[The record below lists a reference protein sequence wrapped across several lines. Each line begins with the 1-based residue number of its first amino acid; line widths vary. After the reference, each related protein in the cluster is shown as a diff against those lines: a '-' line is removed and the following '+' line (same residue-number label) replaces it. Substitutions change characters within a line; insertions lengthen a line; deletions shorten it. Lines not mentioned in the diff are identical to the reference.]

1 LKEDESAFLNT
12 EIMQIAVTRKKFTFS
27 PDSSRVIA
35 RFLFLNDERSA
46 DIIRKVLAMP
56 DKEVNVAMSQLLRG
70 YSRRHRN
77 ISRIFEKHFAKLSP
91 IFEKIEVSEEDL
103 SPTQKSLI
111 GSYFTMEYSIES
123 AAFFNPSIVEDPDQS
138 ELRSDEKRVIFSFRA
153 TGEGHISSVVFRAGI
168 LDKNNNLTIEPVGK
182 MLAEA
187 DVIKRHV
194 YDKKSFQKKLDDM
207 KDKENIVVPAILEKI
222 DKLENTEPLFTPVLS
237 DTSSKKKTP
246 KKAITP
252 AFILDKLGDHFTYG
266 ELMRNLVLARKD
278 TKLTEDHILLI
289 NQMMWLASS
298 HYEIN
303 FSIDSAI
310 SERVIFP
317 VSATEQK
324 GIEDA
329 RFVKFTEDNGEVTY
343 YATYTAYD
351 GLTVL
356 PKLIKT
362 TDFYNFQILPIN
374 GEIAQNKG
382 MALFPRKINGK
393 YAMLC
398 RIDGVN
404 NYIAYSD
411 SINLWHEAKIIQQP
425 IYPWELVQI
434 GNAGSPIETEDGWL
448 VITHAVGSMRE
459 YTLGA
464 SLYDLENPEKEIGRL
479 SSPLMVPNEFEREG
493 YVPNVI
499 YSCGS
504 IIHNDDLVIPYAM
517 SDHSSSYAT
526 VNLKELLEE
535 LKNSKIEADAEK
547 K

>member
-1 LKEDESAFLNT
+1 
-12 EIMQIAVTRKKFTFS
+12 MQVTVTRKKFTFS
-27 PDSSRVIA
+27 PDPSRIIA
-35 RFLFLNDERSA
+35 RFLQINDERSA
-46 DIIRKVLAMP
+46 DIIRMVLAMP
-56 DKEVNVAMSQLLRG
+56 DKEVSIAMSQLLRG
-70 YSRRHRN
+70 YSQRHRN
-77 ISRIFEKHFAKLSP
+77 ISRIFEKHFARLAP
-91 IFEKIEVSEEDL
+91 VFNKIEVNEVDL
-103 SPTQKSLI
+103 STAQKALI

-123 AAFFNPSIVEDPDQS
+123 AAFFNPSIVENPDQS
-138 ELRSDEKRVIFSFRA
+138 EVRSDEKRVIFSFRA
-153 TGEGHISSVVFRAGI
+153 TGEGHISSIVFRSGI
-168 LDKNNNLTIEPVGK
+168 LDKNNNLIIEPVGK

-194 YDKKSFQKKLDDM
+194 YDKKSFR
-207 KDKENIVVPAILEKI
+207 EKI
-222 DKLENTEPLFTPVLS
+222 EEMQTQVNNVIPVSTEKQGAVQTLENEIPPATVGKPDETIVS
-237 DTSSKKKTP
+237 QNTVS
-246 KKAITP
+246 A
-252 AFILDKLGDHFTYG
+252 AFILDNLGDSFTYG
-266 ELMRNLVLARKD
+266 ELMRAIVTERKKPD
-278 TKLTEDHILLI
+278 FSEDQKKII
-289 NQMMWLASS
+289 QQMMWLASS
-298 HYEIN
+298 HYEID

-317 VSATEQK
+317 ISATEQR

-329 RFVKFTEDNGEVTY
+329 RFVKFTEENGDIVY

-351 GLTVL
+351 GMTVL

-362 TDFYNFQILPIN
+362 KDFYNFKILPLN

-411 SINLWHEAKIIQQP
+411 TINYWREAKIIQHP
-425 IYPWELVQI
+425 KYPWELVQI
-434 GNAGSPIETEDGWL
+434 GNAGSPIETEAGWL

-464 SLYDLENPEKEIGRL
+464 SLYDLENPEIEIGRL
-479 SSPLMVPNEFEREG
+479 TEPLMVPNEVEREG

-504 IIHNDDLVIPYAM
+504 IIHDDELIIPYAM
-517 SDHSSSYAT
+517 SDHSSTYAT
-526 VNLKELLEE
+526 VKIKELLEA
-535 LKNSKIEADAEK
+535 LKNSEK
-547 K
+547 VKSTK

>member
-1 LKEDESAFLNT
+1 
-12 EIMQIAVTRKKFTFS
+12 MQIVVNRKKFTFS

-35 RFLFLNDERSA
+35 RFLYLNDERSA

-56 DKEVNVAMSQLLRG
+56 EKEVNSAMSQLLRG

-77 ISRIFEKHFAKLSP
+77 ISRIFEKHFAKLAP
-91 IFEKIEVSEEDL
+91 IFEKIEVNEEDL
-103 SPTQKSLI
+103 SPTQRSLI

-138 ELRSDEKRVIFSFRA
+138 ETRSDEKRVIFSFRA

-194 YDKKSFQKKLDDM
+194 YDKKSFQEKLDEM
-207 KDKENIVVPAILEKI
+207 KDKGDVDAPATLDKLDKLQNTENI
-222 DKLENTEPLFTPVLS
+222 FTPVS
-237 DTSSKKKTP
+237 TDKKKKP
-246 KKAITP
+246 EKAVSP
-252 AFILDKLGDHFTYG
+252 AFILDNLGDHFTYG
-266 ELMRNLVLARKD
+266 ELMKNLVKAR
-278 TKLTEDHILLI
+278 EDANISEDQIKLI

-329 RFVKFTEDNGEVTY
+329 RFVKFTEDDGEVTY

-351 GLTVL
+351 GVTIL

-362 TDFYNFQILPIN
+362 TDFYNFKILPLN

-382 MALFPRKINGK
+382 MALFPRRINGK

-404 NYIAYSD
+404 NYIAYSN

-434 GNAGSPIETEDGWL
+434 GNAGSPIETEEGWL

-464 SLYDLENPEKEIGRL
+464 SLYDLENPEIEIGRL

-504 IIHNDDLVIPYAM
+504 IIHNGDLVIPYAM
-517 SDHSSSYAT
+517 SDHSSTYAT
-526 VNLKELLEE
+526 INLKELLDV
-535 LKNSKIEADAEK
+535 LTKSKKEDDSEK
-547 K
+547 G

>member
-1 LKEDESAFLNT
+1 
-12 EIMQIAVTRKKFTFS
+12 MQVTVNRKKFIFS
-27 PDSSRVIA
+27 PDSTRVIA
-35 RFLFLNDERSA
+35 RFLYLDDERSA

-56 DKEVNVAMSQLLRG
+56 EKEVNIAMSQLLRG

-77 ISRIFEKHFAKLSP
+77 ISKIFEKHFDRLAP
-91 IFEKIEVSEEDL
+91 IFAKIEVNQEDL
-103 SPTQKSLI
+103 SATQKALV

-123 AAFFNPSIVEDPDQS
+123 AAFFNPSIVEHPDQS
-138 ELRSDEKRVIFSFRA
+138 EIRSDEKRVIFSFRA
-153 TGEGHISSVVFRAGI
+153 TGEGHISSVVFRSGI
-168 LDKNNNLTIEPVGK
+168 LDRNNNLTIEPVGK

-187 DVIKRHV
+187 DKIIRNI
-194 YDKKSFQKKLDDM
+194 YDKKSFRKKLEDM
-207 KDKENIVVPAILEKI
+207 HDPESVVSPVILDNLAEKLGTENVIPAVVVEK
-222 DKLENTEPLFTPVLS
+222 PVE
-237 DTSSKKKTP
+237 TKIQI
-246 KKAITP
+246 KAISP
-252 AFILDKLGDHFTYG
+252 DFILDKLKDTFTYG
-266 ELMRNLVLARKD
+266 ELMKNLEIAIKD
-278 TKLTEDHILLI
+278 PKITEDHIKTI
-289 NQMMWLASS
+289 NHMMYLASS
-298 HYEIN
+298 HYEIH

-317 VSATEQK
+317 VSATEQR

-329 RFVKFTEDNGEVTY
+329 RFVKFTNDDGEIIY

-351 GLTVL
+351 GMVIL

-362 TDFYNFQILPIN
+362 KDFYDFKVLPIN

-411 SINLWHEAKIIQQP
+411 NINVWRKAKITQQP
-425 IYPWELVQI
+425 KYPWELVQI
-434 GNAGSPIETEDGWL
+434 GNAGSPIETEAGWL
-448 VITHAVGSMRE
+448 VITHAVGPMRE

-464 SLYDLENPEKEIGRL
+464 SLYELENPEIEIGRL
-479 SSPLMVPNEFEREG
+479 TNPLMIPNEFEREG

-504 IIHNDDLVIPYAM
+504 MIHDEDLILPYAM
-517 SDHSSSYAT
+517 SDHSSTYAT
-526 VNLKELLEE
+526 INLKELLDA
-535 LKNSKIEADAEK
+535 LKASGKIDVK
-547 K
+547 